1 MARPWSGLGGN
12 VSGSSTHQGD
22 AGSNA
27 PAAFPDQFFERVDES
42 PDAGFYQFPRL
53 VTHIDDATIT
63 ALTSFYAEFLTAGLR
78 VLDLMSSWV
87 SHLPD
92 TPYGHVAG
100 LGMNAEELAA
110 NPRLDERIV
119 HDLNAEPRLPFPDRS
134 FDRAVVAVSI
144 QYLTRPVEVFT
155 DLARVLAPGG
165 RVAIAMS
172 HRCFPTKAIL
182 AFRALPPHDRVR
194 VVGAYLHAAG
204 YVDVDFVDRSPPH
217 ADPLWIVVGTRSAG

>member
-1 MARPWSGLGGN
+1 M
-12 VSGSSTHQGD
+12 SGSSTHQGD
-22 AGSNA
+22 AGGDGA
-27 PAAFPDQFFERVDES
+27 AAFPDQFFERVDES
-42 PDAGFYQFPRL
+42 PDSQFYQFPRL
-53 VTHIDDATIT
+53 VTHIDDATIA
-63 ALTSFYAEFLTAGLR
+63 ALTAFYAEFLSPELR

-92 TPYGHVAG
+92 TPYRRVAG

-119 HDLNAEPRLPFPDRS
+119 HDLNVEPRLPFADHA

-155 DLARVLAPGG
+155 DLARVLQPGG
-165 RVAIAMS
+165 RVAIATS

-182 AFRALPPHDRVR
+182 AFRVLRPQDRVR
-194 VVGAYLHAAG
+194 VVGVYLSAAG
-204 YVDVDFVDRSPPH
+204 YVDIEVVDRSPPN
-217 ADPLWIVVGTRSAG
+217 ADPLWIVIGTRSED